1 MTLLSFHLLMR
12 LIVWWFCYSCELRH
26 DILAEQKS
34 TFSFSLD
41 TFLALSAHLR
51 FIAFDWIQAW
61 EEGWMGGWGWGF
73 GVGGWGGL

>member
-1 MTLLSFHLLMR
+1 MR

-41 TFLALSAHLR
+41 TLLALSAHLR

-61 EEGWMGGWGWGF
+61 VGKREGW
-73 GVGGWGGL
+73 GVGVGYEVEGVTQLRSWH